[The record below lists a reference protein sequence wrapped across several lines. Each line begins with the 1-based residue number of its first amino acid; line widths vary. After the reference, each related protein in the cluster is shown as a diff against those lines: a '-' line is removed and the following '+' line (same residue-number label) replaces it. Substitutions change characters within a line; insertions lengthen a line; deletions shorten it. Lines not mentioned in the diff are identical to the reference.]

1 MAVDYSFPNK
11 FNILNI
17 IDSDLTEMPLKDFER
32 LIRLMKYHVQ
42 EEIILE
48 SIWLTDRQLE
58 IMLEQ

>member
-32 LIRLMKYHVQ
+32 LIRLMKYHVK

-48 SIWLTDRQLE
+48 SI
-58 IMLEQ
+58 